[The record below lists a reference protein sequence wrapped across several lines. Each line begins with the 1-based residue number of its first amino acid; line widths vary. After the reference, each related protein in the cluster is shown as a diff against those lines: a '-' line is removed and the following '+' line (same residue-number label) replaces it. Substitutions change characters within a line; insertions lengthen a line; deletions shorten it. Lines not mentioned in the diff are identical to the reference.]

1 MGIFYKAIVHKK
13 RFGQAYIRN
22 LLKMNPRKFSS
33 HFSEFFTIYFLQK
46 LKLKYNNY
54 SEEETNMSYFVQSIE
69 HDMSMH
75 ARFGD

>member
-1 MGIFYKAIVHKK
+1 MDLIMSYDFIQVLNIK
-13 RFGQAYIRN
+13 RRHSIKNKY
-22 LLKMNPRKFSS
+22 FSN
-33 HFSEFFTIYFLQK
+33 HIQFTTIYFLQK